1 MLEVLESHVPS
12 GSYDGCLYGDYV
24 RRNETIKRDLAV
36 ALLLCMTVSCV
47 LLYHAQLR
55 RLYLPLSRITN
66 ASLIM
71 RFTGC
76 IAYFVYFPY
85 AESEGNCTEL
95 VINRA
100 YNGVIMLGELH
111 QVYFLAISLGLARMR
126 LFGFTLSQ
134 MLNVFTAMIFIVL
147 TASLFYR
154 RLLIFSNLWTFQV
167 SCLQLYVIRQS
178 RMRGNVTDQLISG
191 NETSVRLF
199 EKLSQCQLLP
209 SAFSFIKRTVSV
221 LLHISL
227 FGPLVSVPN
236 VMDEVCVLLFYLK
249 TLLIAENADIA
260 VEMVQ

>member
-1 MLEVLESHVPS
+1 
-12 GSYDGCLYGDYV
+12 V
-24 RRNETIKRDLAV
+24 RRNETIKRDLAI
-36 ALLLCMTVSCV
+36 ALLLCMNVSCV

-71 RFTGC
+71 RFAGC
-76 IAYFVYFPY
+76 VAYFVYFPY
-85 AESEGNCTEL
+85 AELEGNCTEL

-111 QVYFLAISLGLARMR
+111 QVYFIATSLGLGRMR
-126 LFGFTLSQ
+126 LLGLTLSQ
-134 MLNVFTAMIFIVL
+134 MLNIFTVMIFIVL
-147 TASLFYR
+147 TASLYYR
-154 RLLIFSNLWTFQV
+154 RLLILSNLWTFQV
-167 SCLQLYVIRQS
+167 ACLQIYVIRQS
-178 RMRGNVTDQLISG
+178 RMRGNVIDDQQLISG

-199 EKLSQCQLLP
+199 EKLSLCQLLP

-227 FGPLVSVPN
+227 FGSLVSVPN

-249 TLLIAENADIA
+249 TLLIAENADVA
-260 VEMVQ
+260 LEEMVH